1 MKSIKEVIKSLFSDN
16 DFDADLSKVL
26 GFALAVV
33 GVVGHF
39 LSLDATTNK
48 WLITTGACLV
58 LGKSTAETLGA

>member
-1 MKSIKEVIKSLFSDN
+1 MKSIKEILKGMFGDN
-16 DFDADLSKVL
+16 DYDTDLARVL

-39 LSLDATTNK
+39 LNLDATTNK

-58 LGKSTAETLGA
+58 LGKSTADVLGA